1 VANSTSAARAPQ
13 ERLHARPPT
22 YLAPQIEAIAA
33 AIFHKPTSRNG
44 HQLRYGRHG
53 SVVVDIAGPKAG
65 LYYNFETGEGG
76 DAIDL
81 VKRTY
86 GLEFKDAVTM
96 CDQLAGL
103 TTYDFC
109 ARPRAAPYQNHDRT
123 QRKAWAL
130 DIWGECVSLCGT
142 PGEDYFVNKRKIDIG
157 PLNVNHCLRW
167 HNGQKTIVGLMRS
180 PLNGNPVGIQRIYPK
195 DGTKKMLGTKGVVC
209 LTPFTEVTH
218 GLGICEGVVDGLVLL
233 AIEQAP
239 IWCAMDCGSIS
250 SFPLV
255 PGIESLTI
263 FADNDAPGIK
273 AARSCNRKWADADRE
288 VRIIYPT
295 GGSA

>member
-1 VANSTSAARAPQ
+1 MFEINIDKLDGQAPPD
-13 ERLHARPPT
+13 ACPPT
-22 YLAPQIEAIAA
+22 NLAIHIEAIAT
-33 AIFHKPTSRNG
+33 AIFHKPTSRNSY
-44 HQLRYGRHG
+44 QLRYGKHG

-86 GLEFKDAVTM
+86 GLEFKDAVCL
-96 CDQLAGL
+96 CDQLTGSTACDRL
-103 TTYDFC
+103 RRTAPSENYDKT
-109 ARPRAAPYQNHDRT
+109 RRR
-123 QRKAWAL
+123 AWAL
-130 DIWGECVSLCGT
+130 DMWGECVSLCGT
-142 PGEDYFVNKRKIDIG
+142 PGEDYFGNKRKIDVG

-195 DGTKKMLGTKGVVC
+195 DDTKKMLGTKGVVC